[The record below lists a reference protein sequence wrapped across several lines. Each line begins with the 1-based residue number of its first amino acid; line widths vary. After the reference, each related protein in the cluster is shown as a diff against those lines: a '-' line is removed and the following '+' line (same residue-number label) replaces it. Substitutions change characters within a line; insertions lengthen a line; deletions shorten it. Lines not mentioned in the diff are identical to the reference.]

1 MKEIMK
7 KLFLIVGVSMATVF
21 FLGQSASAD
30 LTTFSKVIEVP
41 GANEKQLLD
50 KVGVW
55 AERYATSH
63 YVDAKSGLVTANGE
77 MTYPSPPIDRI
88 QYTIKFEIRN
98 SIEGNRNTVTFEKV
112 MLKSPETYFSS
123 DTGGGPSTIP
133 SKLEPVQ
140 SREDIA
146 AANWVMTHVAASIES
161 FLLKKSDSACPLVK
175 CSECSV
181 LCPSAEEMKEH
192 MKRHEHMKGH
202 SGDESE
208 PAK

>member
-1 MKEIMK
+1 MKEIIK
-7 KLFLIVGVSMATVF
+7 KLLLIMGVSMATVF
-21 FLGQSASAD
+21 FLGQSALAD
-30 LTTFSKVIEVP
+30 LTTLSKVIEVP

-50 KVGVW
+50 KVRAW
-55 AERYATSH
+55 ADKYATSH
-63 YVDAKSGLVTANGE
+63 YVEAKSGLVTASGE

-112 MLKSPETYFSS
+112 MLKSPETYLPS
-123 DTGGGPSTIP
+123 DTGGGPTSIP
-133 SKLEPVQ
+133 SKLEPLQ

-146 AANWVMTHVAASIES
+146 AANRVMTHVAASIEA
-161 FLLKKSDSACPLVK
+161 FLLKKNDSACPLVK
-175 CSECSV
+175 CPKCGV
-181 LCPSAEEMKEH
+181 LCPSSEEMKEH